1 MNKIK
6 LMFLCAVVK
15 KHFRIITCMQDQF
28 RASVNDKSLKCFV
41 ADFFCVADACTSKKL
56 LSLKGLKMVVLSP
69 VVRSPLSFK
78 VVIRSLEGEVV
89 S

>member
-56 LSLKGLKMVVLSP
+56 C
-69 VVRSPLSFK
+69 
-78 VVIRSLEGEVV
+78 
-89 S
+89 